1 MTTIT
6 DSTLP
11 ALRAR
16 FGEALAARLPEHISR
31 LGWDARQLADH
42 QREQLRALLACAL
55 ERSPFHARRL
65 AGIDPG
71 RFEPGQLAE
80 LPVMTKQQMMASF
93 DELLT
98 DRRVTRARAEQQLAA
113 CAHQPSL
120 LDSRYVCL
128 ASGGS
133 SGVRGVFVQTA
144 GEYAEFAASVLR
156 PAMAPVFAA
165 GGPPPGGLPV
175 TIVAAASP
183 VHSSGFAAAAARG
196 YPVQMTGVPATLPV
210 GEIVRRLNDAPPAAL
225 LAHASTLV
233 LLADEQHAG
242 RLRISP
248 HTITAISELLTDEDR
263 TAIRAAFGVPPVS
276 SFVSTEGLAGCTQ
289 PGGGVMRFAT
299 DMCLV
304 ELADDRNQPVTD
316 GTASAKVLLTNLHN
330 HTQPLIRYELT
341 DRLIRHPAPGDPYLR
356 AAVKGRADETF
367 RYGTV
372 TIDPLV
378 IRTVMVKTSGV
389 IEYQVRQTD
398 HGIDAAVVAD
408 GTLDHAALA
417 SSLQRSLHT
426 AGLREPHVQVHQVA
440 GIARHPQ
447 TGKTRRFIAR

>member
-1 MTTIT
+1 MTAIT

-16 FGEALAARLPEHISR
+16 FGQALASRLPEHIGR

-93 DELLT
+93 DELIT
-98 DRRVTRARAEQQLAA
+98 DRRVTRARAEQQLTA
-113 CAHQPSL
+113 CAHEPSL
-120 LDSRYVCL
+120 LDGRYVCL

-133 SGVRGVFVQTA
+133 SGVRGVFVQSA
-144 GEYAEFAASVLR
+144 EEYAEFAASVLR
-156 PAMAPVFAA
+156 SAMAPVFAA

-175 TIVAAASP
+175 TIVAAAAP
-183 VHSSGFAAAAARG
+183 VHSSGFAAAVARG
-196 YPVQMTGVPATLPV
+196 YPVRMTSVPAALPI
-210 GEIVRRLNDAPPAAL
+210 GEIVRRLNDAPSAVLLAHTSTLAL
-225 LAHASTLV
+225 LAA
-233 LLADEQHAG
+233 EQHAG
-242 RLRISP
+242 RLQISP
-248 HTITAISELLTDEDR
+248 QAITAISELLTGEDR
-263 TAIRAAFGVPPVS
+263 DAIRGAFGVPPVS
-276 SFVSTEGLAGCTQ
+276 GFVSTEGLAGYTQ
-289 PGGGVMRFAT
+289 PGGTVMRFAT

-304 ELADDRNQPVTD
+304 ELVDARNLPVPD
-316 GTASAKVLLTNLHN
+316 GATSAKVLLTNLHN

-341 DRLIRHPAPGDPYLR
+341 DRFIRHPGVGDPYLH
-356 AAVKGRADETF
+356 AAVEGRADEIF
-367 RYGTV
+367 RYGTA

-378 IRTVMVKTSGV
+378 IRTVLVKTPNV

-398 HGIDAAVVAD
+398 HGIDAAVVTD
-408 GTLDHAALA
+408 GALDHAALA
-417 SSLQRSLHT
+417 SWLRQSLQA
-426 AGLREPHVQVHQVA
+426 AGLREPHVHLHEIA

>member
-16 FGEALAARLPEHISR
+16 FGRALASRLPEHIGR
-31 LGWDARQLADH
+31 LGWDAPRLAGH

-65 AGIDPG
+65 AGIDPR

-113 CAHQPSL
+113 CAREPGL
-120 LDSRYVCL
+120 LDGRYVCL

-156 PAMAPVFAA
+156 PGMAQVFAA

-183 VHSSGFAAAAARG
+183 VHSSGFAAAAVRG
-196 YPVQMTGVPATLPV
+196 YPVQMTGVPATLPI
-210 GEIVRRLNDAPPAAL
+210 GEIVRRLNDAPPAVLLAHTSTLAL
-225 LAHASTLV
+225 LAA
-233 LLADEQHAG
+233 EQHAG
-242 RLRISP
+242 RLQISP
-248 HTITAISELLTDEDR
+248 QAITAISELLTDEDR
-263 TAIRAAFGVPPVS
+263 NAIRGAFGIPPAS
-276 SFVSTEGLAGCTQ
+276 GFVSTEGLAGHTQ
-289 PGGGVMRFAT
+289 PGGTVTRFAT

-304 ELADDRNQPVTD
+304 ELVDARNQPVSD
-316 GTASAKVLLTNLHN
+316 GTASAKVLVTNLHN

-341 DRLIRHPAPGDPYLR
+341 DRFIRHPAAGDPYLH
-356 AAVKGRADETF
+356 ATVEGRADEMF
-367 RYGTV
+367 RYGRV

-378 IRTVMVKTSGV
+378 IRTAMVTTPGV
-389 IEYQVRQTD
+389 VEYQVRQTD
-398 HGIDAAVVAD
+398 RGIDAAVVAD
-408 GTLDHAALA
+408 GTLDHAVLA
-417 SSLQRSLHT
+417 FSLQDSLHT
-426 AGLREPHVQVHQVA
+426 AGLREPHVHVHQVA
-440 GIARHPQ
+440 AITRHPQ
-447 TGKTRRFIAR
+447 TGKTCRFIPR